1 MVASA
6 AVLAVMLGAL
16 AGAIAWAVK
25 GNVFWAGVLAAGAYF
40 AVAVLLE
47 SHRPVAAAI
56 VGMPPLMLTLLSSW
70 LAASYLQARLRRAV
84 GSGGGAR
91 LRLAPGVHMGV
102 SVQDR
107 LVDRCF
113 GGARGRC
120 VPHRA
125 DMLGPN
131 REAAPPEVSR
141 FMILDV
147 DTYRHMQHL

>member
-1 MVASA
+1 MEPLAVAGYVMVASA

-70 LAASYLQARLRRAV
+70 LAASYLQARLRRPWAAAAAL
-84 GSGGGAR
+84 GCALLLGFIWGFLFRIGLWTA
-91 LRLAPGVHMGV
+91 V
-102 SVQDR
+102 SVALAADAC
-107 LVDRCF
+107 LIALICW
-113 GGARGRC
+113 GRTEKQR
-120 VPHRA
+120 HQRY
-125 DMLGPN
+125 
-131 REAAPPEVSR
+131 
-141 FMILDV
+141 LDS
-147 DTYRHMQHL
+147 